1 MLVFYCNAF
10 SLFKIRSLTQDKLG
24 ETEDPTGMNND
35 GCGRDGIE
43 VETDEFRYLFAD
55 AKHLNGKFW

>member
-10 SLFKIRSLTQDKLG
+10 SLFKIRSLTQDKSG
-24 ETEDPTGMNND
+24 ETEDPTRTNNA
-35 GCGRDGIE
+35 GCGCDGIE
-43 VETDEFRYLFAD
+43 VETDGFRYLFVD